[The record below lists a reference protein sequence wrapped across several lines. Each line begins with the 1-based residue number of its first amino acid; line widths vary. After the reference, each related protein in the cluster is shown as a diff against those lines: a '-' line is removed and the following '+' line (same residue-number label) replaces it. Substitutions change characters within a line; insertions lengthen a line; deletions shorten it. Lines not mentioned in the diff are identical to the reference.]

1 MITNE
6 VEEEHNNLQLHN
18 NRLITIQQRKD
29 NNIYYQSLVK
39 M

>member
-6 VEEEHNNLQLHN
+6 VEEERNNLQLHN